1 MQVKCVVSSEHW
13 VGYIVS
19 SGHVWTTRCS
29 FSYFTSL
36 FLEESNNTETR
47 RGRGRGRKRQV
58 RKIEGTRPQGIEA
71 LRVEVIGKIFS
82 HVKSVEEVVRAS
94 GTCRKWRRAARYHW
108 RHLMYLWRKDSAVYK
123 NLTTVDLEV
132 LLTQTI
138 LQTSSLQ
145 NLSLWTEEGFSVAVP
160 ISWFWHARDS
170 LRVLTYG
177 LQCFQ
182 ALWLT
187 CESVETFGN
196 LKHLQ

>member
-1 MQVKCVVSSEHW
+1 MQVKSVVWEHW

-19 SGHVWTTRCS
+19 SGHVWTTCCS

-36 FLEESNNTETR
+36 FLEESNNTEAR

-58 RKIEGTRPQGIEA
+58 RKIERTRPQGIEA
-71 LRVEVIGKIFS
+71 LPVEVIGMIFS

-108 RHLMYLWRKDSAVYK
+108 HHVVYLWRKDSAVYK

-138 LQTSSLQ
+138 LHTSSLQ
-145 NLSLWTEEGFSVAVP
+145 NLSLL
-160 ISWFWHARDS
+160 D
-170 LRVLTYG
+170 
-177 LQCFQ
+177 
-182 ALWLT
+182 
-187 CESVETFGN
+187 
-196 LKHLQ
+196 

>member
-1 MQVKCVVSSEHW
+1 